1 MKTAGRRGWTWF
13 IDAWAQLGKEITM
26 RAGRWEEADA
36 NGTIASG
43 RGVISV
49 TCDLEAGT
57 GRRCRVIMSYLG
69 QE

>member
-1 MKTAGRRGWTWF
+1 
-13 IDAWAQLGKEITM
+13 M

-49 TCDLEAGT
+49 TCDLEADT